1 MKNISHKVAAVVAG
15 TAMLMGGGVACA
27 STLTTSEKQSTAAKT
42 STTST
47 ASTTPSTSSDVVN
60 INQVG
65 QAQILHVTNANEP
78 YVKTNTYPSSID
90 APDLSIAPWASVF
103 IEFVMK
109 PGTVLKTG
117 EVIKIPF
124 SQIDSTYATGHV
136 YQVATGDLQ
145 VGIFDPNTGKSTT
158 VDGFKLGMVGDASTD
173 NSAGNPSAGYFTLT
187 VKDPIAN
194 GKADYIYGAF
204 SFNENFDHAGYNTSN
219 TDASNTTFG
228 TIVNGD
234 KWSVNVHYQQLEAN
248 KVIRQNNID
257 VCEPT
262 NATDFNGVD
271 WSALQ
276 NAYIIGGSTLSAFI
290 NAGENANTQY
300 YGYEQVT
307 VPENATPEMS
317 FGSEVGYVF
326 TQNDRGLISNTHI
339 SPTLS
344 YGSGY
349 SITLPNWKGNDPTT
363 AQLSSFAA
371 TAKPGQYAAAWINS
385 TTIGVLYDLGS
396 INNKQTITT
405 IPQSTINGDIYD
417 NASLN
422 QIASTLKTSVPSTT
436 ATPESTEFAGVTV
449 TWPNADDQTVESTN
463 VTRNLFSYDASTK
476 AVNQW
481 GETDTTIS
489 TCPTSTYKGSGA
501 RTGANQQSSSSTT
514 AKSTTT
520 SDTKDTT
527 ESTPAAQ
534 KDTTTK
540 NTTTSNPD
548 KSADTTKP
556 ATTTN
561 SDTTKTTDN
570 TKADTTQTT
579 PAKTKTTTDSTSADT
594 TKSTPADQKDTTT
607 KNTTTSNPNK
617 SADTTKSDTTQTTT
631 TSKDTTAQ
639 KSTTA
644 TPAKTTPVKEE
655 TEQLREPNHANPVT
669 AKDNLRKTV
678 PVASESHALAKTGAS
693 VVAILVAMLG
703 FFGLGVVL
711 KKRGTKH
718 NK

>member
-27 STLTTSEKQSTAAKT
+27 STLTASEKQSTAAKT

-60 INQVG
+60 INQIG

-90 APDLSIAPWASVF
+90 APNLSIAPWAGVF
-103 IEFVMK
+103 IEFVIN

-136 YQVATGDLQ
+136 YQVTTGDLQ
-145 VGIFDPNTGKSTT
+145 VGIIDPNTGKSTT
-158 VDGFKLGMVGDASTD
+158 VNGFKLGMVGDASTD

-187 VKDPIAN
+187 IEDPIAN
-194 GKADYIYGAF
+194 GKANYIYGAF

-219 TDASNTTFG
+219 TDTSNTTFG

-234 KWSVNVHYQQLEAN
+234 KWSVNVDYQQLEAN

-276 NAYIIGGSTLSAFI
+276 NAYIIGGSTLSAFT

-349 SITLPNWKGNDPTT
+349 SVTLPNWKGNDPTT

-396 INNKQTITT
+396 INNKQTIATV
-405 IPQSTINGDIYD
+405 PQSTINGDIYD

-463 VTRNLFSYDASTK
+463 VTRDLFSYDASTK

-489 TCPTSTYKGSGA
+489 TCPTSTHMGGGSQT
-501 RTGANQQSSSSTT
+501 RANQQSSSS
-514 AKSTTT
+514 
-520 SDTKDTT
+520 
-527 ESTPAAQ
+527 
-534 KDTTTK
+534 
-540 NTTTSNPD
+540 
-548 KSADTTKP
+548 
-556 ATTTN
+556 
-561 SDTTKTTDN
+561 
-570 TKADTTQTT
+570 T

-594 TKSTPADQKDTTT
+594 TKSTPDTAQKDTTT